1 MRAASSIAAAAR
13 WVRPGGIVVL
23 LPLAAWAVLA
33 AVPWIGVEPNLV
45 RLLFITFIWTITGI
59 AWNLLGGFA
68 GQVSFGFA
76 VFYGLGAYTTALL
89 INDGVHPYLAFGA
102 SALVASLASLIVGV
116 PTFRLRG
123 PYFAIATIGVSET
136 VRVIM
141 TNLAIPGGASG
152 YRIVEKRPFD
162 QAEHFYSAFVLL
174 TVSFLLSVWI
184 ARSKFGLGLV
194 AIRDHESAAAD
205 VGVNPLTHKLVVHG
219 LAAALAAMAGGVY
232 ARYAAFIHPQ
242 GVFAFNTSVYIV
254 LIPVIGGL
262 GTLWGPVLG
271 GVIFGIVEEQ
281 LVATFPEAHLL
292 IYGALLILIVLLE
305 PGGIIGIARK
315 VWRHRRL
322 RSAR

>member
-1 MRAASSIAAAAR
+1 MRAASSIAGSLFRA
-13 WVRPGGIVVL
+13 VRIQVL
-23 LPLAAWAVLA
+23 LPIAVWVTLAAI
-33 AVPWIGVEPNLV
+33 PWVGVEPNLV
-45 RLLFITFIWTITGI
+45 RLLFVTFIWTITGI
-59 AWNLLGGFA
+59 AWNLVGGFA

-76 VFYGLGAYTTALL
+76 VFYGLGAYAAAIL
-89 INDGVHPYLAFGA
+89 INEGVHPYLAFGA
-102 SALVASLASLIVGV
+102 AGLVASFASLIVGV

-141 TNLAIPGGASG
+141 TNLSVTGGASG
-152 YRIVEKRPFD
+152 YRIVEKRAFN
-162 QAEHFYSAFVLL
+162 QAEHFYSALVLL

-184 ARSKFGLGLV
+184 ARSKFGLALV
-194 AIRDHESAAAD
+194 AIRDDEPAAAD
-205 VGVNPLTHKLVVHG
+205 VGVNALTNKLAVHG
-219 LAAALAAMAGGVY
+219 VAAALAGMAGGVY

-242 GVFAFNTSVYIV
+242 GVFAFNTSVYIL

-262 GTLWGPVLG
+262 GTLFGPVLG

-315 VWRHRRL
+315 VRLPRRL
-322 RSAR
+322 RSAT